1 VLLTNESLA
10 GNNTPSTS
18 ACKLQQPTPWAR
30 SEVAAPAEAG
40 ILGHLLRYKRWVATA
55 ARCPFAVHQSNHVSA
70 VEVYTA
76 VAADV
81 DSRDLRNMA
90 DLVEEGLEEEQAKLS
105 RDEDGDRDGDDD
117 ERYNIYQAIS

>member
-1 VLLTNESLA
+1 
-10 GNNTPSTS
+10 
-18 ACKLQQPTPWAR
+18 
-30 SEVAAPAEAG
+30 
-40 ILGHLLRYKRWVATA
+40 
-55 ARCPFAVHQSNHVSA
+55 VSA